1 MHSDKK
7 NTRGIQVED
16 KETKLSIFAHNL
28 FTSQENPIES
38 MNKLLKRKEFSKVV
52 GQKIPYK
59 NQQLSHTSKI
69 IIKWKK
75 NPINSSTKSYTVSR
89 NKPNRICSRHLWW
102 KLWNITKGLK
112 NLNREPYHVYSYKRQ
127 LINVKM
133 AIFPS

>member
-28 FTSQENPIES
+28 FTSQENSIES

-59 NQQLSHTSKI
+59 TQQLSHTSKI
-69 IIKWKK
+69 IIK
-75 NPINSSTKSYTVSR
+75 
-89 NKPNRICSRHLWW
+89 
-102 KLWNITKGLK
+102 
-112 NLNREPYHVYSYKRQ
+112 
-127 LINVKM
+127 
-133 AIFPS
+133 